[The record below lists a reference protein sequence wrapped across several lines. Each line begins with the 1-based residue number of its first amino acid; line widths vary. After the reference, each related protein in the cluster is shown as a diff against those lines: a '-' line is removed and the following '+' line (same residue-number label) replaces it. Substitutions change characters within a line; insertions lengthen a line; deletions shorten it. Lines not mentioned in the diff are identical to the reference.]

1 MLHFSQSMN
10 ICPNWTLLTTLLVK
24 AHRVSQWNKTIS
36 YNCANNLNIYNS
48 CPKCAFSW
56 LIVLAVQLVTLN
68 CWCWLFNRT
77 TQPHSNSQA
86 YVAGQPG
93 SSLPMHVQA
102 LCLIMTVVTVAA
114 ALHMACIIQQKDAR
128 QWFAELAVDLE
139 KVWIYLNFFTHS
151 FKK

>member
-1 MLHFSQSMN
+1 
-10 ICPNWTLLTTLLVK
+10 
-24 AHRVSQWNKTIS
+24 
-36 YNCANNLNIYNS
+36 
-48 CPKCAFSW
+48 
-56 LIVLAVQLVTLN
+56 
-68 CWCWLFNRT
+68 
-77 TQPHSNSQA
+77 
-86 YVAGQPG
+86 VAGQPG